1 MEGKDV
7 IMSFAIQK
15 NRKVLIGFSA
25 VLVILIGALLFYF
38 LYWVKTPAY
47 SLGLVKKSIEN
58 HDLPTFKRHVDLK
71 SLYSRGFDDLMQES
85 LGEDAS
91 NAFVSGIVA
100 ALKENMI
107 QTMITETEKYVA
119 ER

>member
-47 SLGLVKKSIEN
+47 SLGLVKNRLKTTIYRPLSVMSI
-58 HDLPTFKRHVDLK
+58 
-71 SLYSRGFDDLMQES
+71 
-85 LGEDAS
+85 
-91 NAFVSGIVA
+91 
-100 ALKENMI
+100 
-107 QTMITETEKYVA
+107 
-119 ER
+119 